1 MPWIKPSDQLPQVG
15 KKLWMVWGSLVTEG
29 FRVKPAYFADW
40 RMIDSTGEWVW
51 VGEAPDYWWL
61 ETKPLHPYR
70 MDIPCDD
77 TLCYTELD
85 GTVGVTPRECDICQS
100 RRLQRKN
107 RDAHIHQERY
117 IADLMQC
124 AQCGGLY
131 FENESE

>member
-1 MPWIKPSDQLPQVG
+1 MPWI
-15 KKLWMVWGSLVTEG
+15 
-29 FRVKPAYFADW
+29 
-40 RMIDSTGEWVW
+40 
-51 VGEAPDYWWL
+51 
-61 ETKPLHPYR
+61 ETSKQR
-70 MDIPCDD
+70 KD
-77 TLCYTELD
+77 TMHYTELD
-85 GTVGVTPRECDICQS
+85 GTVFPISRECDMCAQ